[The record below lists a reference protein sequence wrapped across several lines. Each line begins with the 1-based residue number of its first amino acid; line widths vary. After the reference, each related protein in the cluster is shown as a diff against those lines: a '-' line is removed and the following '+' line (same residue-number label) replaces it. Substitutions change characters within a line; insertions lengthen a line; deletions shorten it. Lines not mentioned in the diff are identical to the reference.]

1 MIARHAVTYHH
12 VTKDT
17 RQTKDLHGNDTY
29 ASWEGRPE
37 PRNVYGWYQSSSSEP
52 LERGANRVST
62 TLVVLSPWPAAV
74 KDRIVIDGI
83 AYEVVGESQ
92 DWNHG
97 PFGLEPG
104 YQFTVRRIDG

>member
-1 MIARHAVTYHH
+1 MIARHTVTHIAIG
-12 VTKDT
+12 DT
-17 RQTKDLHGNDTY
+17 DGRDAHGNPIGWWAD
-29 ASWEGRPE
+29 PE
-37 PRNVYGWYQSSSSEP
+37 VRKVFGWYQSSSSEP
-52 LERGANRVST
+52 SEQGANRVST